1 MLQTF
6 NVIIVGLRNKI
17 SQPHYHKECIEG
29 SLAHMFTYVS
39 MLIFDIII
47 INAIFSLFIVL
58 IYITIY

>member
-17 SQPHYHKECIEG
+17 SQPHYHKEWIEG
-29 SLAHMFTYVS
+29 SLIHMFTYVS